1 MVQRTKIFQMLTT
14 KSLLASVFSLELL
27 TPYIYSQARKMF
39 KSKLCALSGSKLLL
53 TLYGPLF
60 SLVLTSCA
68 SQPTTPTR
76 SCTRCWSWQL
86 VRAARAL
93 ECSDSPI
100 AGTVWVHLYKRSQ
113 HCPFQWTCSL
123 HSSAF
128 NSGRLGRESPRL
140 PLNTLSGWEGVTGR
154 RLTWTRD
161 SMMWTPVL
169 LYVYK
174 YLAFVQKKKKKNPGT
189 AEKGKVWASFIS

>member
-1 MVQRTKIFQMLTT
+1 
-14 KSLLASVFSLELL
+14 
-27 TPYIYSQARKMF
+27 MF
-39 KSKLCALSGSKLLL
+39 KSKLCALSGSKHLL

-86 VRAARAL
+86 VRAARAS

-174 YLAFVQKKKKKNPGT
+174 YLAFVKKKKIQELLKRVRFGLVLFLN
-189 AEKGKVWASFIS
+189 AKVSLVLYVWKTRAKALSITV